1 MVSAP
6 AGRIS
11 LDAVRDMLATT
22 KSDGR
27 VFPSSDLLGAADP
40 VIKYAVNVTNTGS
53 VDSDEVVL
61 GFMKP
66 PGAGT
71 GGVPLQTLYGFDRVH
86 VPAGKTVTVEL
97 YPSVSAAPHF
107 AVLSAEVSRRCCCCS
122 LPSSPRSTRRASATR
137 CRASTVRSSPSS
149 PAAPPPVST
158 LISALRSLPLWRRR
172 RARRQTRH
180 GLRGAQDHDGL
191 RASHHRW
198 SRNGKRPC
206 SCFARPFVQR
216 FKIRRRRRQR
226 AQRRRQPPC
235 ARGAGRRSPSR
246 QALHPAP
253 PRRRPAAA
261 PAPAGRGRRRPAR
274 RAAG

>member
-1 MVSAP
+1 MQKRSAWVADCCRDSDSAVSANSTHRFYTGDAVIPFGFGLSYTTWSYGVVSAP

-97 YPSVSAAPHF
+97 YPSVSAAPTF
-107 AVLSAEVSRRCCCCS
+107 AVLSAEVSRRCCAAACRV
-122 LPSSPRSTRRASATR
+122 LPGRREG
-137 CRASTVRSSPSS
+137 RALR
-149 PAAPPPVST
+149 AAGRVQCAPLPPP
-158 LISALRSLPLWRRR
+158 
-172 RARRQTRH
+172 
-180 GLRGAQDHDGL
+180 
-191 RASHHRW
+191 
-198 SRNGKRPC
+198 
-206 SCFARPFVQR
+206 
-216 FKIRRRRRQR
+216 
-226 AQRRRQPPC
+226 
-235 ARGAGRRSPSR
+235 
-246 QALHPAP
+246 P
-253 PRRRPAAA
+253 PRRHLSRL
-261 PAPAGRGRRRPAR
+261 
-274 RAAG
+274 